1 MGRSMDWTLEDNMV
15 NGSVFCATPTSR
27 RSGHT
32 PFVQTG
38 AETSGTRV
46 EAIESKSRCQ
56 LRIQEVCSGWSI
68 IWCSSGWSFRLFP
81 NNWKVCH
88 GLRPH
93 SGYDTARCS
102 WQCHSRR
109 VFGVSGMKVR
119 SLVVHSNFSAFHRTS
134 VFVVRWTH
142 GRRKGRAGGALHPPG
157 FWNY

>member
-1 MGRSMDWTLEDNMV
+1 MV
-15 NGSVFCATPTSR
+15 NGSVFSATPTSR

-88 GLRPH
+88 GLGPR

-109 VFGVSGMKVR
+109 VFRGSKYGVSKCTPTFQHPPHFCFCRQINSWASDGE
-119 SLVVHSNFSAFHRTS
+119 
-134 VFVVRWTH
+134 
-142 GRRKGRAGGALHPPG
+142 GRGCLAPPG
-157 FWNY
+157 FWN